1 MFSQLMEGMEHFY
14 QTAVLEAD
22 HYRVSC
28 GNGLASTFVELVIFL
43 VDISLVQIFFGCVAC
58 CDVM

>member
-43 VDISLVQIFFGCVAC
+43 VDIS
-58 CDVM
+58 